1 MRQQFNFAVSLLAK
15 TTGELLNVRKQ
26 HISFSVQSG
35 VAVLTLGFMKG
46 GVTLTHEVAVG
57 FLRQWLHISHEGQGF
72 CWSATRW
79 RTLFADGTRDLQL
92 QTFEFRPYSLR
103 RGGATWY
110 VSKFGSLDRVM
121 HGSMASSSNC
131 SHIFE

>member
-1 MRQQFNFAVSLLAK
+1 
-15 TTGELLNVRKQ
+15 
-26 HISFSVQSG
+26 
-35 VAVLTLGFMKG
+35 MKG
-46 GVTLTHEVAVG
+46 GKRMGVSDSVTLTHEVAVR

-72 CWSATRW
+72 CCSAARW